1 MPGERRGRDP
11 GAAAMGAAP
20 PPAPARPRAGSAP
33 GEVTAAEP
41 MGARD
46 IAGAAGGAGPYRAE
60 VADPGAH
67 PASAGRGHHSHG
79 ALAGCHHRQVKPLVA
94 RGRGQRSREE
104 LPARRGACRTD
115 ARGVRSGLGAVSR
128 LGPACGERVWGLG
141 AGYGRA
147 SAVPTAAAM
156 GCVSEV
162 LARGRRWGLP
172 SSRARCCWISGSG
185 GDAPAWLFLRV
196 LFV

>member
-11 GAAAMGAAP
+11 GAAAAGATAAP
-20 PPAPARPRAGSAP
+20 PRPRAGSAP

-41 MGARD
+41 MGGRD
-46 IAGAAGGAGPYRAE
+46 MAGAAGGAGPHRAE

-67 PASAGRGHHSHG
+67 PASAGGGRRSHG

-94 RGRGQRSREE
+94 RGRGQLSREE
-104 LPARRGACRTD
+104 LPARSGACRTD

-128 LGPACGERVWGLG
+128 LGPACGEGIWGLG

-147 SAVPTAAAM
+147 SAVPTAAAV

-172 SSRARCCWISGSG
+172 SCGARCCWISGSVG
-185 GDAPAWLFLRV
+185 GMHLLGSA
-196 LFV
+196 